1 MNYDI
6 LLLLTFIPAFFFMY
20 KSMTEKKIDLFND
33 VSKEKL
39 DTE

>member
-20 KSMTEKKIDLFND
+20 KSMTEKKIDLFED
-33 VSKEKL
+33 VSKNKF
-39 DTE
+39 DKK

>member
-33 VSKEKL
+33 VSKKKV
-39 DTE
+39 DTK

>member
-20 KSMTEKKIDLFND
+20 KSMTEKKIDLFED
-33 VSKEKL
+33 VNKNKF
-39 DTE
+39 DTK

>member
-20 KSMTEKKIDLFND
+20 KSMIEKKIDLFED
-33 VSKEKL
+33 VSKNKV
-39 DTE
+39 DTK

>member
-6 LLLLTFIPAFFFMY
+6 LLLLTFIPALFFMY
-20 KSMTEKKIDLFND
+20 KSMTEKKIDLFSD

-39 DTE
+39 DTK